1 MIRYYSTLFKS
12 KFIFFFWQ
20 RSAHVSTIQHSR
32 SGESQEN
39 QLKLKVIMLQRG
51 DTAESDVMLAEAS
64 RVEESYSLVD
74 MSDVSDSVVG

>member
-12 KFIFFFWQ
+12 KFIYFWQ